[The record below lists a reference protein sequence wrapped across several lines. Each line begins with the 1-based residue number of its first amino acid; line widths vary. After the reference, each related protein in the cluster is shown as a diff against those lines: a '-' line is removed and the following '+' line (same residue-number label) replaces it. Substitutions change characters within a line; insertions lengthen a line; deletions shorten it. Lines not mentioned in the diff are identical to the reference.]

1 MRYED
6 LPRDEKNKSILIEK
20 VQFPISYQ
28 LLTPIDKGGAKC
40 NDLKMREPT
49 VLDVEISNNE
59 EAGLGRTVTL
69 LSRLLELTPDEV
81 RGMGTRDFARLD
93 TTVAAFL

>member
-6 LPRDEKNKSILIEK
+6 LPRDEKNKSILIEE
-20 VQFPISYQ
+20 VRFPITYQ

-49 VLDVEISNNE
+49 VLDVEISNKQE
-59 EAGLGRTVTL
+59 SGLGRTCSL
-69 LSRLLELTPDEV
+69 LSNLLELSPDEI
-81 RGMGTRDFARLD
+81 RSLGTRDFARLSD
-93 TTVAAFL
+93 TVSAFL